1 VAAPDRP
8 DYDQALKR
16 LLGQAHDGFLALVAP
31 DLTWRRE
38 RSPELPSGLRQA
50 DFVWEVARPDGA
62 VGLLHLELQTRVDPD
77 LGERLAEYALRL
89 WRRDHLPVRSVV
101 VLLRET
107 RQAPGMPFR
116 LDWGDAEVLRFS
128 FDVVRL
134 WELPQAL
141 VLGRPE
147 PAPLPLATLMAGA
160 TAETAAGVAERLVRA
175 ALPLGERRE
184 LTGLLAAL
192 AGLRLPRAAV
202 LEALRREPMIRE
214 ILQES
219 SVAEEW
225 REQGREQGRQEGQ
238 RELVRLAL
246 EDRFGALASDE
257 QAALAAAD
265 TATLRALVAHL
276 ADDSRDQLRA
286 RLGLA

>member
-1 VAAPDRP
+1 MLRHFPVRFCQGVHRSTVNHCTQHAG
-8 DYDQALKR
+8 
-16 LLGQAHDGFLALVAP
+16 LLANG
-31 DLTWRRE
+31 LTDE
-38 RSPELPSGLRQA
+38 RAGRA
-50 DFVWEVARPDGA
+50 IWGARPDGA

-160 TAETAAGVAERLVRA
+160 TVATVEDIAG
-175 ALPLGERRE
+175 
-184 LTGLLAAL
+184 
-192 AGLRLPRAAV
+192 
-202 LEALRREPMIRE
+202 
-214 ILQES
+214 
-219 SVAEEW
+219 
-225 REQGREQGRQEGQ
+225 
-238 RELVRLAL
+238 RLARAP
-246 EDRFGALASDE
+246 E
-257 QAALAAAD
+257 LAAAG
-265 TATLRALVAHL
+265 AGPA
-276 ADDSRDQLRA
+276 
-286 RLGLA
+286 